1 MGHYI
6 HASKP
11 LAATGQLQNQ
21 AGQNLGRC
29 AVQSLWIVVDDVA
42 AEAPATGSIV
52 MRDGGAAGPVVLDL
66 PITAYSGPL
75 DPEFPHRGLLFSTN
89 VHVTLTGVASLVVYY
104 EG

>member
-29 AVQSLWIVVDDVA
+29 AVQSLWIVVNDVA
-42 AEAPATGSIV
+42 AGTPSTGSIV
-52 MRDGGAAGPVVLDL
+52 MRDGGATGPVILDL
-66 PITAYSGPL
+66 PITAYYGPMR
-75 DPEFPHRGLLFSTN
+75 PEFPHRGLLFSTN
-89 VHVTLTGVASLVVYY
+89 VHVTLTNIASLVVYY